1 MKSAYP
7 EISSR
12 LEALKYQID
21 FLLTLLHLMG
31 FTYSVA
37 PCGAIWLMKDLW
49 KTLSWNKFYYFKK
62 ERLPMFA
69 LIPKDKYSS
78 KESVWPEN
86 MINYITMV
94 LTAFEVYKTENRM
107 LNCNK
112 TVKTDGN
119 CVHYWKC
126 FQVRHNRGNNI
137 LKGFK
142 NLVEVWLTKTKEV
155 CDI

>member
-1 MKSAYP
+1 
-7 EISSR
+7 
-12 LEALKYQID
+12 
-21 FLLTLLHLMG
+21 
-31 FTYSVA
+31 
-37 PCGAIWLMKDLW
+37 
-49 KTLSWNKFYYFKK
+49 
-62 ERLPMFA
+62 MFA

-119 CVHYWKC
+119 CVHY
-126 FQVRHNRGNNI
+126 
-137 LKGFK
+137 
-142 NLVEVWLTKTKEV
+142 
-155 CDI
+155 